1 MRILLTGGTGY
12 IGSHTAVALIA
23 AGHDVV
29 LVDNL
34 SNSRVSVLDR
44 LHQITGVP
52 IEFHEAD
59 VTDDQQLDAVVAA
72 GSFDAAI
79 HLAAPKA
86 VEESIQRPLHYYHNG
101 VGGTVT
107 LSRALDR
114 HGIHNVVYSSSATV
128 YGLAHTLP
136 VTEESPTAVLNPYG
150 RTKLM
155 SEEILADAAA
165 ADPSWNIV
173 VLRYFN
179 PVGAH
184 PSGLIGEDPQG
195 TPRNLVPFLAQVA
208 VGRHPELEIYGNDY
222 PTPDGTAIRDYVH
235 VMDLAEGH
243 VAAVEY
249 LERDP
254 RYDIINLGT
263 GRGVSVLEMIASFE
277 RGCGHNIPARIVARR
292 PGDSPELWADVSKAR
307 EVLGWS
313 ADRTLDQMTAD
324 TWRWQHSNPNG
335 FPA

>member
-34 SNSRVSVLDR
+34 SNSKLSVLDR
-44 LHQITGVP
+44 LYGITGVS
-52 IEFHEAD
+52 IEFHKAD
-59 VTDDQQLDAVVAA
+59 VTDDDALETIVAE
-72 GSFDAAI
+72 GRFDGAI

-86 VEESIQRPLHYYHNG
+86 VEESIKRPLHYYHNG
-101 VGGTVT
+101 VGGTVS
-107 LSRALDR
+107 LCRVLDR
-114 HGIHNVVYSSSATV
+114 HGVRNVVYSSSATV
-128 YGLAHTLP
+128 YGLAETLP

-150 RTKLM
+150 RAKLV
-155 SEEILADAAA
+155 SEEILADVAA
-165 ADPSWNIV
+165 ADDQWSVV

-184 PSGLIGEDPQG
+184 PSGMIGEDPQG
-195 TPRNLVPFLAQVA
+195 IPRNLVPFVAQVA
-208 VGRHPELEIYGNDY
+208 VGRHPELEIFGNDY
-222 PTPDGTAIRDYVH
+222 PTPDGTAIRDFVH

-249 LERDP
+249 LARKP
-254 RYDIINLGT
+254 RYDIVNLGT

-277 RGCGHNIPARIVARR
+277 RACGHSLPARVVGRR
-292 PGDSPELWADVSKAR
+292 PGDSPELWADVSKAK

-324 TWRWQHSNPNG
+324 AWRWQNSNPNG
-335 FPA
+335 FPG

>member
-12 IGSHTAVALIA
+12 IGSHTAVALIT
-23 AGHDVV
+23 AGHEVV
-29 LVDNL
+29 LADNL
-34 SNSRVSVLDR
+34 SNSKRTVLNR
-44 LHQITGVP
+44 LHQITGVSLT
-52 IEFHEAD
+52 FHEVD
-59 VTDDQQLDAVVAA
+59 VTDEEALNLVVAGDRFDAV
-72 GSFDAAI
+72 I

-86 VEESIQRPLHYYHNG
+86 VEESIRRPLHYYRNG
-101 VGGTVT
+101 VGGTVA
-107 LSRALDR
+107 LCRVLDR
-114 HGIHNVVYSSSATV
+114 HGIHNMVYSSSATV
-128 YGLAHTLP
+128 YGLAEDLP

-155 SEEILADAAA
+155 SEEILADVAD

-195 TPRNLVPFLAQVA
+195 TPRNLVPFVAQVA
-208 VGRHPELEIYGNDY
+208 VGRRPELEIYGNDY

-249 LERDP
+249 LERNP

-263 GRGVSVLEMIASFE
+263 GRGVSVLELIASFE
-277 RGCGHNIPARIVARR
+277 RACGHNIPARIVARR

-307 EVLGWS
+307 EALGWS
-313 ADRTLDQMTAD
+313 ADRTLDEMTAD

-335 FPA
+335 FPG